1 MYILVSSIFF
11 HWKHSLVCAVL
22 MSSFFSCSG
31 RDVGAWPPAVASR
44 VPASRQLSATR
55 PPAAAPLAP
64 AARTPT
70 GTLHDSAAGCPG
82 HGVTE
87 ERTVCGRK

>member
-1 MYILVSSIFF
+1 MYILVSSMFF
-11 HWKHSLVCAVL
+11 YWNHDVVCAVL
-22 MSSFFSCSG
+22 MSPFFCSS
-31 RDVGAWPPAVASR
+31 RDVGAWPPAVASH
-44 VPASRQLSATR
+44 VPASRQLSAAR

-70 GTLHDSAAGCPG
+70 GALHDSAAGCPG
-82 HGVTE
+82 HGATE